1 MAVSDANTRLMLE
14 FDGLLGL
21 LVKALLL
28 DSPRREQP
36 GGDAMQEATMGIL
49 QRLALFGPTAEALRA
64 DVATMSAIRAVSE
77 RGSDAAK
84 CSAAGALFQ
93 LDSEVRRKAAA
104 SNGSTRRP
112 KHVMVSYNWDHQP
125 TILRVVAAL
134 QARGYDVWVDVE
146 QMKGSTVDTMARAV
160 ENAAVMVMG
169 VSRAYK
175 ESTNCRLEAQYG
187 MQREVEAVPLLLE
200 EGYQADGWLGMM
212 MGTKLWFG
220 LYGEAL
226 SSEGVFESRME
237 AVAFELGDRGRAL
250 SDSESAAA
258 PWLQDQGVPVDPE
271 LACLKL
277 TALRDLALEADVPPD
292 AVDAA
297 LDAEDA
303 RSALTSLI
311 MARQTEVR
319 QAVEAAAGEGQAE
332 LAGLKLTAL
341 RDKALAT
348 GVAANAV
355 DAALDAEDARAA
367 LVGLILAQ
375 RSAEQRERV
384 E

>member
-1 MAVSDANTRLMLE
+1 MLE

-84 CSAAGALFQ
+84 CSAAGARFQ

-367 LVGLILAQ
+367 LVGLVLAQ